1 MHGHRK
7 SKLMAEFI
15 NPPWFPSIS
24 WFRQYLKAQ
33 DAALTPLLN
42 HAYPVQKTIIRGP
55 NGLQELSIPLQKGPR
70 YDMRDI
76 KPLNSLKW
84 AKECRQAIKTAYG
97 NAAFFE
103 YYDYLLEPLF
113 FQSYTDLF
121 TCNLEALK
129 LICSWLKLPEPIS
142 REGLPES
149 KASTAKAIAV
159 EDYGQYF
166 TERYPFTSD
175 VGVLDVLFHCGPLGG
190 LLLSGQEL

>member
-1 MHGHRK
+1 
-7 SKLMAEFI
+7 MAEFI

-24 WFRQYLKAQ
+24 WFRRYLQ
-33 DAALTPLLN
+33 HREVALSPLLN
-42 HAYPVQKTIIRGP
+42 HAYAVQKTIIRGP

-70 YDMRDI
+70 HDMREL
-76 KPLNSLKW
+76 KPLNSFKW

-113 FQSYTDLF
+113 FQSYADLY

-142 REGLPES
+142 AEGMPERLPSPETITS
-149 KASTAKAIAV
+149 I

-166 TERYPFTSD
+166 TERYPFTPE

-190 LLLSGQEL
+190 LLLSGKEL